1 MTNTSEQ
8 AHEIIL
14 KCSGQAS
21 ALAAI
26 PVPVI
31 DVAASAYVQVKMV
44 NRLAEIYGAKKVSNT
59 SLVIGS
65 LVSSVIARVISDVMS
80 SLTKDSQLA
89 NILSESVLKSG
100 LIGLFTKLT
109 GEIYKN
115 HFANGGMLDDMSFD
129 EFSENFK
136 MSLQSDQLSV
146 QNIVQS
152 AVGDLIPK
160 LV

>member
-1 MTNTSEQ
+1 MSTQAEQ
-8 AHEIIL
+8 AQQLIL

-26 PVPVI
+26 PVPVV

-44 NRLAEIYGAKKVSNT
+44 NRLAEIYGAKKESNT
-59 SLVIGS
+59 SLIIGS
-65 LVSSVIARVISDVMS
+65 LVSSVIARVISDLMS
-80 SLTKDSQLA
+80 NLTRDSQLA

-115 HFANGGMLDDMSFD
+115 HFSNGGSLNDMSFD
-129 EFSENFK
+129 DFTQNFK
-136 MSLQSDQLSV
+136 LSLQSDELSV
-146 QNIVQS
+146 QNIVQN
-152 AVGDLIPK
+152 AIGDLVPG
-160 LV
+160 LA